1 MFSMLSLDKNLNELF
16 APILQVSGMPSAWF
30 FVAIIFFLLFI
41 IFLIVAIKKSST
53 IHKLNKQISAQNEYI
68 LGLEASSDLPQIKMP
83 EKGEFASIVFESDKE
98 EKKRKK
104 KAAESAK
111 SKDAKQSNFADGNI
125 AKNNQDIEDE
135 NELIAQS
142 IDAHVPEINLAKEQA
157 APELNTDDV
166 AAIVHNIVL
175 QALSNSA
182 EENNSAEL
190 KNAEEVKEA
199 IAQARKQAGQS
210 NSSGNNSAKNSS
222 KAEKGTPISDK
233 NSSFTEQ
240 EKEVQRILAKILVT
254 NKDNNDPSKG
264 EISDLDKN
272 IPAV

>member
-1 MFSMLSLDKNLNELF
+1 MFSMLSLDENLNELF
-16 APILQVSGMPSAWF
+16 APILQASGMSSAWF
-30 FVAIIFFLLFI
+30 FVAIIFLLLFI

-53 IHKLNKQISAQNEYI
+53 IHKLNKQIAAQNEYI

-104 KAAESAK
+104 KAEAKAKAKESK
-111 SKDAKQSNFADGNI
+111 PSNGTNSSKT
-125 AKNNQDIEDE
+125 AKNKQEAEDE

-157 APELNTDDV
+157 ASSLNTDDV

-182 EENNSAEL
+182 EENNLSEL
-190 KNAEEVKEA
+190 KNADEVKEA
-199 IAQARKQAGQS
+199 IAQARKKD
-210 NSSGNNSAKNSS
+210 KNSS
-222 KAEKGTPISDK
+222 KAANAEPESDK
-233 NSSFTEQ
+233 NSSLTEQ

>member
-1 MFSMLSLDKNLNELF
+1 MFSMLSLDENLNELF
-16 APILQVSGMPSAWF
+16 APILQASGMSSAWF
-30 FVAIIFFLLFI
+30 FVAIIFLLLFI

-53 IHKLNKQISAQNEYI
+53 IHKLNKQIAAQNEYI

-104 KAAESAK
+104 KAEAKAKAKESK
-111 SKDAKQSNFADGNI
+111 PSNGTNSSKT
-125 AKNNQDIEDE
+125 AKNKQEAEDE

-157 APELNTDDV
+157 ASSLNTDDV

-182 EENNSAEL
+182 EENNLSEL
-190 KNAEEVKEA
+190 KNADEVKEA
-199 IAQARKQAGQS
+199 IAQARKK
-210 NSSGNNSAKNSS
+210 AKNSS
-222 KAEKGTPISDK
+222 KAANAEPESDK
-233 NSSFTEQ
+233 NSSLTEQ

-254 NKDNNDPSKG
+254 NKDNNDPSKS

>member
-1 MFSMLSLDKNLNELF
+1 MFSMLSLDENLNELF
-16 APILQVSGMPSAWF
+16 APILQASGMSSAWF
-30 FVAIIFFLLFI
+30 FVAIIFLLLFI

-53 IHKLNKQISAQNEYI
+53 IHKLNKQIAAQNEYI

-104 KAAESAK
+104 KAEAKAKAKESK
-111 SKDAKQSNFADGNI
+111 PSNGTNSSKT
-125 AKNNQDIEDE
+125 AKNKQEAEDE

-157 APELNTDDV
+157 ASSLNTDDV

-182 EENNSAEL
+182 EENNLSEL
-190 KNAEEVKEA
+190 KNADEVKEA
-199 IAQARKQAGQS
+199 IAQARKK
-210 NSSGNNSAKNSS
+210 AKNSS
-222 KAEKGTPISDK
+222 KAANAEPESDK
-233 NSSFTEQ
+233 NSSLTEQ

>member
-1 MFSMLSLDKNLNELF
+1 MFSMLSLDENLNELF
-16 APILQVSGMPSAWF
+16 APILQASGMSSAWF
-30 FVAIIFFLLFI
+30 FVAIIFLLLFI

-53 IHKLNKQISAQNEYI
+53 IHKLNKQIAAQNEYI

-104 KAAESAK
+104 KAEAKAKAKAKESK
-111 SKDAKQSNFADGNI
+111 SSNGTNSSKT
-125 AKNNQDIEDE
+125 AKNKQEAEDE

-157 APELNTDDV
+157 ASSLNTDDV

-182 EENNSAEL
+182 EENNLSEL
-190 KNAEEVKEA
+190 KNADEVKEA
-199 IAQARKQAGQS
+199 IAQARKK
-210 NSSGNNSAKNSS
+210 AKNSS
-222 KAEKGTPISDK
+222 KAANAEPESDK
-233 NSSFTEQ
+233 NSSLTEQ